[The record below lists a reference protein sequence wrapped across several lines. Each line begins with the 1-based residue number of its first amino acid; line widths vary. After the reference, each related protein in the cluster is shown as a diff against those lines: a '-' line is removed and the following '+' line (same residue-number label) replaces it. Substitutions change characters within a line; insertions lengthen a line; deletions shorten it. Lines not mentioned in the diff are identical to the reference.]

1 MEEELAKQ
9 KQKEAKNLKQSKEK
23 DWSNEEVAQLILAI
37 KKFPP
42 GTQNRWRVIAEFM
55 NRNQKDVINKAKEM
69 QEKKQ
74 SDVESKRK
82 DELDRRQQEEKYK
95 KEAQDRVKKQ
105 VEAKTGGQSA
115 DQAAANPDGWSNE
128 QQKQME
134 KGMREV
140 PSTVP
145 TKERWIKIAE
155 GVDGK
160 TAKECFTRFKELC
173 AKAKAA
179 QN

>member
-1 MEEELAKQ
+1 MEAELAKQ
-9 KQKEAKNLKQSKEK
+9 KQKEKKDLKESKQK
-23 DWSNEEVAQLILAI
+23 DWTNEEVAQLILAI

-42 GTQNRWRVIAEFM
+42 GTQNRWRVISEFM

-82 DELDRRQQEEKYK
+82 EEMDRRQQEEQYK
-95 KEAQDRVKKQ
+95 KEAQERVKKQ
-105 VEAKTGGQSA
+105 VDAKTGGAPATEAPAA
-115 DQAAANPDGWSNE
+115 DAWTNE

-134 KGMREV
+134 KGMREI

-173 AKAKAA
+173 AKAKATK
-179 QN
+179 N